1 MLTPRPDIL
10 YPEWKVNTEFINDHL
25 TRALQLDAKLSS
37 HPIEVACPDANKAN
51 QIFDSLSYS
60 KAGSVLRM
68 LSDYV
73 GEEVFLKGVSIYLK
87 KHLYGNTVSQ
97 DLWDGISEAAGHD
110 VGKMMRTWVGKV
122 CHWDQLLRGPTHIGR
137 CRWASRT

>member
-1 MLTPRPDIL
+1 MGEVVIPSKPLASRQTLHPLTRFTDIL
-10 YPEWKVNTEFINDHL
+10 YPEWKVDTSFINEHL

-110 VGKMMRTWVGKV
+110 VGKMMQTWVGKIR
-122 CHWDQLLRGPTHIGR
+122 H
-137 CRWASRT
+137 